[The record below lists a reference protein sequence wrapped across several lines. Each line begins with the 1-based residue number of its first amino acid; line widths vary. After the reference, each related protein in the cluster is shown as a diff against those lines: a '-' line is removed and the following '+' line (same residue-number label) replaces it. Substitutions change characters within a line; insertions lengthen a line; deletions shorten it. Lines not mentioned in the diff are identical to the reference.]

1 MGSPVRKCGPTGPIV
16 DFNGA
21 SGARANPGF
30 LLICGIRN
38 ITLAAPSRSR
48 RVLLPW
54 SIFRLR
60 VLLRM
65 NRRTKLHAHHAAA
78 LYALL
83 CQANGVAHRSTPAL
97 PDGLLLDAPEQCRL
111 DLHPGGE
118 YAFGFTFLDESPA
131 TASRRLHRL
140 FQGLRAVGK
149 DAGPQHAAF
158 GRNFKVGRIQDLV
171 SGVDC
176 DFDLGPTAISAE
188 HLQGEIDRAKTFSE
202 WTIQFTSPLRCSRP
216 KGQRQGGHAFFDD
229 RWFGTDSFLRRVR
242 LRLERL
248 GARESPTN
256 GLMTPHPPARS
267 SSPLPSATAPRLSRH
282 NRLVWID
289 LTYGPA
295 ATRKAL
301 GGAMGTIEL
310 TDLTPEEIEDLVLG
324 QYVGVG
330 ESTRFG
336 FGRYR
341 IAQLGPDPF
350 PCRRAVSLL
359 DLAFNA
365 RSLDEASHRYELDAG
380 VVQPLAR
387 EAEAGTYTP
396 SPPVKVTI
404 RTGAKERELRI
415 PVAADRALQRCVHEL
430 LAPALDLFFEESSL
444 AFRAGLGRHRAARR
458 VKQAWQDGYRW
469 AAKAD
474 IHDFFNTVDHALLR
488 SRLDAFLN
496 DAPLVDLLMQ
506 WVETAAP
513 HPDRGLPTGAV
524 ISPLLAN
531 LLLDQFD
538 ERVAQEGARLVR
550 YADDFLILFRS
561 SEEAQDLFD
570 AARSTAEELRLT
582 LNDSK
587 SRLLDLSGPF
597 HFLGFRFQHATQW
610 EFRPNGEPM
619 PLQDLGWHD
628 TASREGMRSSRIV
641 LPGELPAPLPG
652 GDATLILG
660 PGVQWLGESDGRLRY
675 SVWAGGEPSRTVS
688 LDRVEEILVI
698 GRPTIARETL
708 PLLRRHQTQLTLAD
722 TAGTAWGVFDADVVE
737 PPADLVSLQAAAT
750 ADPMVRLEISR
761 PLIAAKLWNY
771 AALAEAVP
779 GRSPGDLAGQ
789 LRELSSRALQI
800 GAIDQLLGIEGT
812 AARLWYSSLGSRL
825 PIEFPFERR
834 VAPEAEDP
842 VNALLNLGQ
851 VVLHRMAARLLRAAG
866 LVTSLGLLHAPRSG
880 HAALASD
887 LQEPFRHLV
896 DRVMLEAV
904 RELNPSD
911 FRRRPGGDFPLHIQP
926 RALRRFLEL
935 LHWGLARDCIAEGE
949 EEAAPYRLHLS
960 RMVRRLKRV
969 LLTPTAEWRVF
980 RHRFPVSP
988 GGSSP

>member
-1 MGSPVRKCGPTGPIV
+1 MV
-16 DFNGA
+16 
-21 SGARANPGF
+21 
-30 LLICGIRN
+30 
-38 ITLAAPSRSR
+38 
-48 RVLLPW
+48 LPW

-65 NRRTKLHAHHAAA
+65 TRRAKLHAHHAAA

-83 CQANGVAHRSTPAL
+83 CQANGVARRSTPSL

-111 DLHPGGE
+111 DVHPGGE
-118 YAFGFTFLDESPA
+118 YAFGFTFLDESRA
-131 TASRRLHRL
+131 TAARRLHRL
-140 FQGLRAVGK
+140 MQGLRALGK
-149 DAGPQHAAF
+149 DAGPQNAPF
-158 GRNFKVGRIQDLV
+158 GRNFKVAHVEDLIA
-171 SGVDC
+171 SGEC
-176 DFDLGPTAISAE
+176 DLDQGPTPLSPE
-188 HLQGEIDRAKTFSE
+188 HIQAEIDRAKALSE

-216 KGQRQGGHAFFDD
+216 KGRRRAGHAFFDD
-229 RWFGTDSFLRRVR
+229 DWFGADSFLRRVR

-248 GARESPTN
+248 GAREPPLDGRAPSPDSQAN
-256 GLMTPHPPARS
+256 S
-267 SSPLPSATAPRLSRH
+267 SSSGTIVHGAPPLPRLSRN

-301 GGAMGTIEL
+301 GGAMGSIEL
-310 TDLTPEEIEDLVLG
+310 TSLTAEEIEDLVLG

-341 IAQLGPDPF
+341 LTGLGPDPF

-359 DLAFNA
+359 DLAFTA
-365 RSLDEASHRYELDAG
+365 RSLDEAAHRYELDG
-380 VVQPLAR
+380 GIVQQKAR
-387 EAEAGTYTP
+387 EAESRTYAP
-396 SPPVKVTI
+396 SPPIRVTI
-404 RTGAKERELRI
+404 RTGTKERALRI
-415 PVAADRALQRCVHEL
+415 PVATDRALQRCVHDL
-430 LAPALDLFFEESSL
+430 LAPAFDLFFEESSL

-474 IHDFFNTVDHALLR
+474 IHDFYNTVDHALLR
-488 SRLDAFLN
+488 SRLEAYLN
-496 DAPLVDLLMQ
+496 DPPLIDLLMQ
-506 WVETAAP
+506 WVVEAAP
-513 HPDRGLPTGAV
+513 HPGCGLPTGAV
-524 ISPLLAN
+524 ISPLLSN

-538 ERVAQEGARLVR
+538 ERLARDGARLVR

-561 SEEAQDLFD
+561 PDEARSLFD
-570 AARSTAEELRLT
+570 AAQSAAEELRLT
-582 LNDSK
+582 LNDAK

-619 PLQDLGWHD
+619 PLDDLEWHD
-628 TASREGMRSSRIV
+628 TASQEGMRPARIV
-641 LPGELPAPLPG
+641 LPSELSGPLPG

-660 PGVQWLGESDGRLRY
+660 PGVQWLGESDGKLRY

-688 LDRVEEILVI
+688 LDRVEDLLVI
-698 GRPTIARETL
+698 GRPTIAREL
-708 PLLRRHQTQLTLAD
+708 LALLRRHQVQLTLAD
-722 TAGTAWGVFDADVVE
+722 TAGNAWGVFDADVVE
-737 PPADLVSLQAAAT
+737 PPAELVTLQAAAA
-750 ADPMVRLEISR
+750 ADPMVRLEIAR

-771 AALAEAVP
+771 AALADAAS
-779 GRSPGDLAGQ
+779 GRSPGDLAHQ
-789 LRELSSRALQI
+789 LRDLSQRAMQV
-800 GAIDQLLGIEGT
+800 GALEQLLGVEGT
-812 AARLWYSSLGSRL
+812 GARLWYSSLGSRL

-834 VAPEAEDP
+834 AAPAAENP

-851 VVLHRMAARLLRAAG
+851 VVLHRMASRLLRAAG
-866 LVTSLGLLHAPRSG
+866 FVTSLGLLHASRSG

-887 LQEPFRHLV
+887 LQEPFRHIV
-896 DRVMLEAV
+896 DRVVLEAV

-911 FRRRPGGDFPLHIQP
+911 FRRRPGADFPLQIQP

-935 LHWGLARDCIAEGE
+935 LHWGLARGCIAEGE

-980 RHRFPVSP
+980 RHKLPST
-988 GGSSP
+988 GASSP